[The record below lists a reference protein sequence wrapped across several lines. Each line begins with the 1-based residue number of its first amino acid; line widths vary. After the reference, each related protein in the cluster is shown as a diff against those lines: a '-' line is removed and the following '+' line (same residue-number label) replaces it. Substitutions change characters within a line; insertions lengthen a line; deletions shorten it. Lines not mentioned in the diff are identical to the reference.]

1 MGARV
6 FLGGCWGRGV
16 WVVALVLSLLVGVG
30 MRGEVRGEDVGAAG
44 EGSVGEG
51 TKVWPSPPEDVS
63 IKLALVDP
71 KASYQQ
77 GERMDIKLT
86 FSTTRPGAYTVDLAT
101 YDRSGRLPSETFLL
115 EPAADVLDPLAVY
128 FESGGGMMG
137 GGLRQIPVLEK
148 EAAEV
153 TRTLNEHVRFLKP
166 GRYTLRVVTDRV
178 GQDHGPGLGP
188 LIASDS
194 VSFDIVETDPAWAA
208 QTLERAIK
216 VFDDPKA
223 DDEAKRAAA
232 TTIQHLGTDAAVEVM
247 AERLTRDHQAT
258 LFPFMF
264 GLIGAPNRALV
275 LDALS
280 RVLVA
285 PDAAVDGMFLHTLT
299 LLDAAQV
306 APLPGP
312 YPVEFSSD
320 QTHPEMVAW
329 MARDKTFRDAREA
342 ATKAR
347 AAQLDAALAT
357 KTPTAAAV
365 CVQALSELG
374 WQRASGAPAADLE
387 DTKLVAHF
395 IKLPVADQ
403 MHLLAYRWVR
413 LRGEGIVPVLRALLA
428 SADTSN
434 DLYSLALSRLAAL
447 KPEEARALLVA
458 QMASPHPRFSP
469 FGIERVLSAI
479 PAADMPNV
487 DAALT
492 TLLADGLTKSF
503 EQGEVAAA
511 LVEQYASAA
520 LAPQVQAAL
529 DRGEGRWSTSVEAS
543 LLAYL
548 LRVNEPDAVK
558 RITRWAA
565 TYPYEVARI
574 AKRRWTPALEAA
586 LTTLLETSTVP
597 TAANLVR
604 VLGDYGSPATQAVL
618 LAHLKRFHSEWSTR
632 PAALNDP
639 KSEDASLA
647 RTLEEALWRSLSHA
661 KHWVLDPKTSDEVT
675 ALCTSDQAKDQVRFI
690 RWFDAPEISVW
701 LWLSEETGEL
711 SGRVAHFDTR
721 SVSDAIT
728 KLQQFPVP
736 THFKIEIGGAPPDL
750 TAAAQEQISAA
761 ILAAGHTL

>member
-1 MGARV
+1 MGARAV
-6 FLGGCWGRGV
+6 WCVCVLCVLG
-16 WVVALVLSLLVGVG
+16 LLVWEAGS
-30 MRGEVRGEDVGAAG
+30 MPGEALGQDAAEAEDA
-44 EGSVGEG
+44 
-51 TKVWPSPPEDVS
+51 KVWPSPPEDVS

-77 GERMDIKLT
+77 GERIEVKLS

-115 EPAADVLDPLAVY
+115 EPAADVVDPLAVY

-137 GGLRQIPVLEK
+137 GGLRQIPVMEK
-148 EAAEV
+148 ETLEV

-178 GQDHGPGLGP
+178 GNDHGPGLGP
-188 LIASDS
+188 LLAADS
-194 VSFDIVETDPAWAA
+194 VSFDVVATDPAWAA
-208 QTLERAIK
+208 QTLKQALG
-216 VFDDPKA
+216 VLDDPKA
-223 DDEAKRAAA
+223 DDDAKGEAAA
-232 TTIQHLGTDAAVEVM
+232 VIQHLGTDAAVEVM
-247 AERLTRDHQAT
+247 AVMLTRDHQAT

-264 GLIGAPNRALV
+264 GLMGAPNRALV
-275 LDALS
+275 VEALS

-285 PDAAVDGMFLHTLT
+285 PDAAVDGMFFHTLT

-320 QTHPEMVAW
+320 QSHPKVVAW
-329 MARDKTFRDAREA
+329 MARDKTFREAKEA

-347 AAQLDAALAT
+347 VTQLDAALAK
-357 KTPTAAAV
+357 KTPAAAAV

-387 DTKLVAHF
+387 DARLIEHF

-413 LRGEGIVPVLRALLA
+413 LRGEGIVPTLNALLA
-428 SADTSN
+428 SPDTSD
-434 DLYSLALSRLAAL
+434 DLYSLALSRLATL

-458 QMASPHPRFSP
+458 QIASPKPRFSP

-487 DAALT
+487 DASLAL
-492 TLLADGLTKSF
+492 LLADGLTKSF
-503 EQGEVAAA
+503 DQGEVAAA

-529 DRGEGRWSTSVEAS
+529 DRGEGGWSPSVEAS
-543 LLAYL
+543 LLTYL
-548 LRVNEPDAVK
+548 LRVNEADAIK
-558 RITRWAA
+558 RIIPWAT
-565 TYPYEVARI
+565 TYAYEVERI

-586 LTTLLETSTVP
+586 LTKLLETSTIP

-604 VLGDYGSPATQAVL
+604 VLGNHGSPAIQAVL
-618 LAHLKRFHSEWSTR
+618 MDHLTRFHADWSTR
-632 PAALNDP
+632 PATLNDP
-639 KSEDASLA
+639 KSEDASHA

-661 KHWVLDPKTSDEVT
+661 QHWVLDPKTSAEVI

-690 RWFDAPEISVW
+690 RWFDAPEISIW

-721 SVSDAIT
+721 NITDAIS
-728 KLQQFPVP
+728 KLNQFPVP
-736 THFKIEIGGAPPDL
+736 TRFKIEIGGAPPSL
-750 TAAAQEQISAA
+750 TTTAQEKLSAA